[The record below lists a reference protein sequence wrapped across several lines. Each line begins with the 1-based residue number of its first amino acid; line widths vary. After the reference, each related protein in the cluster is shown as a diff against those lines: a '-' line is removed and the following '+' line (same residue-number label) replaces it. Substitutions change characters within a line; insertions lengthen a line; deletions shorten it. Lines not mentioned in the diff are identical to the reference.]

1 MNNIKIE
8 EQILAQLDRVMR
20 LLKRRPAG
28 KKHLGR
34 GVFRILQTVKDHTGI
49 STRALADRMELRPSS
64 LNERL
69 LRLEQ
74 DGYLT
79 RERDPNDQ
87 RVFLVRLNPKG
98 EDLLLEIMNER
109 AERHASI
116 AGILTD
122 EEMMMMNQLMDKLA
136 TGLDALSEES
146 ACR

>member
-116 AGILTD
+116 AGILTE